1 MVEGCPSGGPPCAS
15 EGGDEGGDEGGAPGT
30 IDGGMAAGVPLPNS
44 GGGIGPTASDG
55 GASAEPQLRQNF
67 IPAGFG
73 A

>member
-1 MVEGCPSGGPPCAS
+1 MVEGGPSGGPPAKGCID
-15 EGGDEGGDEGGAPGT
+15 GGSDGGAPGT

-44 GGGIGPTASDG
+44 GGGIGAAGSDG